1 MTSKG
6 VEPVLPKVEAIEKMK
21 TPDNLRDIQCFL
33 GMLGYYR
40 RFLSKFATLAEPLNY
55 LL

>member
-6 VEPVLPKVEAIEKMK
+6 VKPVPAKVEAIEKMK
-21 TPDNLRDIQCFL
+21 TPENLRYIQCFL
-33 GMLGYYR
+33 GMLCYYR
-40 RFLSKFATLAEPLNY
+40 RFVPKFATLAEPLTY